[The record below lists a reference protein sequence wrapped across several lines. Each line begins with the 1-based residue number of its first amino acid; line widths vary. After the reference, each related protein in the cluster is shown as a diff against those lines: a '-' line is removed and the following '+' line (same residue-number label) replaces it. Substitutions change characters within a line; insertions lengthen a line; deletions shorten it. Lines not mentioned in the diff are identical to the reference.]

1 MVEKVIREKKIFTS
15 KKDDKSLRITSKSI
29 ESNATQKR
37 KASSSCNSEDNN
49 YHEEETLTQ

>member
-1 MVEKVIREKKIFTS
+1 MVEKVVREKKIFTS
-15 KKDDKSLRITSKSI
+15 KKDEKQSRIASKSI

-49 YHEEETLTQ
+49 YHEEESLT